1 MGTFATESRND
12 SLLTGTSLPMLRLRE
27 MIRKVGSSRV
37 SVLLQGES
45 GTGKELVARAIYA
58 ASPQGEFVPIDCGSL
73 APTLIESELFGH
85 QRGAF
90 TGAVG
95 SRTGLL
101 QTAHGGTAFFDEIG
115 ELPAEVQVKLLRVLQ
130 QKEIRAVGSNRSQPC
145 SFRVIAATNRNLEE
159 EVRCGRFRL
168 DLYFRLNVVA
178 LELPPLRHRKEDIP
192 CLIADFLQKNGYRN
206 EITLAVLEAMMAYSW
221 PGNIRE
227 LHNCIDRLV
236 ALSSD
241 QYLHMQ
247 DLQFH
252 RVLADSRSGSRIDP
266 EPWISTLDPDGP
278 APASHEEPRGS
289 EVLAGS
295 MESAELAA
303 VQRALSSTDGNM
315 TDAAQLLGIGRTTLY
330 RKLKRYDLG
339 LGPAWR
345 EGILV
350 HRKLRPVNT
359 ADILN
364 ERRLSVLALA
374 GCKVEAVAEM
384 SITPAEP
391 IASTAFCTRF
401 YDDLLNLRGFCA
413 DAGQLRIDAE
423 AHFEDS
429 GTTVHLYLPMGTT
442 VLALE

>member
-1 MGTFATESRND
+1 MGIRTTSSNN
-12 SLLTGTSLPMLRLRE
+12 LLTGTSLSMLRLRD

-58 ASPQGEFVPIDCGSL
+58 ARPQGEFVPIDCGSL

-90 TGAVG
+90 TGAVD

-115 ELPAEVQVKLLRVLQ
+115 ELPAEAQVKLLRVLQ
-130 QKEIRAVGSNRSQPC
+130 QQEIRPVGSNHSQPC
-145 SFRVIAATNRNLEE
+145 RFRVISATNRNLEE
-159 EVRCGRFRL
+159 EVRCGRFRI

-192 CLIADFLQKNGYRN
+192 CLIEDFLQENGYRH
-206 EITLAVLEAMMAYSW
+206 ELMPEVLEAMMAYRW

-252 RVLADSRSGSRIDP
+252 RVLADSRSSGRIEP
-266 EPWISTLDPDGP
+266 EPWISTLNLQAGP
-278 APASHEEPRGS
+278 ATASQAEPWGREVMPA
-289 EVLAGS
+289 VS
-295 MESAELAA
+295 MESAEIAA
-303 VQRALSSTDGNM
+303 VQRALSSADGNM
-315 TDAAQLLGIGRTTLY
+315 TAAAQLLGIGRTTLY
-330 RKLKRYDLG
+330 RKFKRYDRDM
-339 LGPAWR
+339 PAWR
-345 EGILV
+345 NGILV
-350 HRKLRPVNT
+350 
-359 ADILN
+359 
-364 ERRLSVLALA
+364 
-374 GCKVEAVAEM
+374 C
-384 SITPAEP
+384 
-391 IASTAFCTRF
+391 
-401 YDDLLNLRGFCA
+401 
-413 DAGQLRIDAE
+413 
-423 AHFEDS
+423 
-429 GTTVHLYLPMGTT
+429 
-442 VLALE
+442 

>member
-1 MGTFATESRND
+1 MSSEMGNCAILHN
-12 SLLTGTSLPMLRLRE
+12 LLTGTSQPMLRLRE

-58 ASPQGEFVPIDCGSL
+58 ARPQGEFVPIDCGSL

-115 ELPAEVQVKLLRVLQ
+115 ELPAEAQVKLLRVLQ
-130 QKEIRAVGSNRSQPC
+130 QQEIRPVGSNRSQPC

-178 LELPPLRHRKEDIP
+178 LELPPLRYRKEDIP
-192 CLIADFLQKNGYRN
+192 RLIEDFLQKNGYRH
-206 EITLAVLEAMMAYSW
+206 EITPEVLDAMMAYWW

-241 QYLHMQ
+241 QYLHIE

-252 RVLADSRSGSRIDP
+252 RVLADSRSGSRIEP
-266 EPWISTLDPDGP
+266 EPGISTLNIQAGP
-278 APASHEEPRGS
+278 ATAEQDEPRDS
-289 EVLAGS
+289 EVIPAGS

-303 VQRALSSTDGNM
+303 VQRALSSVDGNM
-315 TDAAQLLGIGRTTLY
+315 TAAAQLLGIGRTTLY
-330 RKLKRYDLG
+330 RKLRRYDRDV
-339 LGPAWR
+339 PAWR
-345 EGILV
+345 DGIRV
-350 HRKLRPVNT
+350 
-359 ADILN
+359 
-364 ERRLSVLALA
+364 
-374 GCKVEAVAEM
+374 C
-384 SITPAEP
+384 
-391 IASTAFCTRF
+391 
-401 YDDLLNLRGFCA
+401 
-413 DAGQLRIDAE
+413 
-423 AHFEDS
+423 
-429 GTTVHLYLPMGTT
+429 
-442 VLALE
+442 